1 MNVTSMIKKKKKKQQ
16 PWIVECILE
25 CDSGRKAEYNMEVL
39 NDRSAININIKC
51 VILMY
56 MSDNWILNYPSIKN
70 RIYSAR
76 SLVTEII
83 IRKNSVGLT
92 HNFKTHAYIYIGNI
106 QSFHF
111 SPPDFSIKL
120 FNKFVKY
127 KTKFILTS
135 IWFQR
140 IPVRPEFPTNEAFY
154 KFSFLLVCLSVA

>member
-1 MNVTSMIKKKKKKQQ
+1 MVKITAIPLNALSSRCECHIHDKKEKKK
-16 PWIVECILE
+16 WIVESILE
-25 CDSGRKAEYNMEVL
+25 CDYGKKAEYNMEVL

-92 HNFKTHAYIYIGNI
+92 YNFKTHAYIYIYWEH
-106 QSFHF
+106 S
-111 SPPDFSIKL
+111 
-120 FNKFVKY
+120 
-127 KTKFILTS
+127 
-135 IWFQR
+135 
-140 IPVRPEFPTNEAFY
+140 E
-154 KFSFLLVCLSVA
+154 FSFLAPRLLNKVIATSL